1 MRWVWLGALAL
12 LGTMQAKPA
21 PEWVESKICAEQHCA
36 IGQASKQEGQ
46 TSAIARALKELRLSL
61 NTSVQAEYEQSTDT
75 SGQSVASERVRIYA
89 GAHNIGY
96 KILARY
102 EDKKYVYVKIQYDPS
117 KKLVDEAPAPEF
129 KELENLERLCE
140 DSTLEGYYCVS
151 LGDKYHKG
159 ELELAKNDKLALK
172 YYKKACLMGTL
183 EGCVQ
188 AGEIALK
195 ESKKSAQWYYAHACE
210 NGYGLACTK
219 MAGLEEVA
227 RKKLDLYTQ
236 GCKLNDA
243 LSCAY
248 LGEVYALGLA
258 NLQKN
263 AAKAKAL
270 YKQSS
275 QLNQYGD
282 GAVLLLGESGFD
294 KSSMQKLCDHNNAR
308 ACAYLGQSEQDS
320 SLLQKAFALGSAQ
333 GAYFLSLQ
341 AKEPRAREKLL
352 THSCEVGVQNDFTK
366 ACEALGDTLLASDKA
381 RAQEY
386 YATSCNHLFYE
397 ESACKKLYDLAPS
410 KCQNESVCLSFANE
424 SVPAAVAVSSA
435 VDAIIDED
443 GELDS
448 TIVRKAKKKPQASQA
463 GKKLESSSSIL
474 APREPKRVR
483 IVGELALGAH
493 SMNFPKIRGMY
504 KITDDSAMGFMGMG
518 RFGVEISTAKQPLSF
533 YAMPFIELA
542 WQGLFDAEEFAREQD
557 DEDGKVSAL
566 LFGSGIQAG
575 VQYKIWRL
583 YGVVDYMAN
592 FSRISRNVSVPLQN
606 VLGVGVGVGCELAFM
621 RVGVQYMYQSYAYN
635 TGAIYDNRHSSTL
648 VLDSSKARSGAHA
661 VFVTLG
667 VGF

>member
-294 KSSMQKLCDHNNAR
+294 KSSMQKLCNHNNAR

-504 KITDDSAMGFMGMG
+504 KITDDSAMGFMGVG

-583 YGVVDYMAN
+583 YGVVDYMTN